1 MWKKNLRFI
10 QKITDS
16 DFHLFMIVSNAIY
29 GAVVGSALGLY
40 THQHLN
46 AKFAEMET
54 KLDTTFGKMDTTFG
68 KMDTTF
74 GKMDTTFGK
83 METTLNKMLDTL
95 EKRKTMLHKTE
106 TTL

>member
-68 KMDTTF
+68 KMDTT
-74 GKMDTTFGK
+74 
-83 METTLNKMLDTL
+83 LNRLLDTL